1 VCFATGGLAISRA
14 IAIMATDMRIFPVCL
29 AFPMFRVAWPCCLC
43 PLTSDRPWGLDSGN
57 GAGSRMG
64 EKNCPRRLGYAHRI
78 ASHHIVSYPRLAI
91 TSHAQNGQHVSQSL
105 FCSILLNFFLC
116 FFSADRIGRSAGAIE
131 MPDRGESW
139 CVIAFPQGE
148 KERIEISY
156 FVPLRFGPIYLD
168 VL

>member
-1 VCFATGGLAISRA
+1 MCFATGGLAISRA
-14 IAIMATDMRIFPVCL
+14 IAIMAIRHAYFPCLPCIPHVSGCL
-29 AFPMFRVAWPCCLC
+29 AVLPLPVNVRPAMGTRFGEWSGFSHGRKKLSQASGLC
-43 PLTSDRPWGLDSGN
+43 AS
-57 GAGSRMG
+57 
-64 EKNCPRRLGYAHRI
+64 HRI
-78 ASHHIVSYPRLAI
+78 APYRIVSPARNHKPRTKPTTCESI
-91 TSHAQNGQHVSQSL
+91 I